1 MIKLKQINSVKHI
14 RYKLYAS
21 DQKIDQKSVI
31 EVDNLLSFFND
42 EILSSDRFEITDR
55 MGAPTLKLVNVKK
68 SQLLEPTDLLK
79 CYLIAQRNDLTE
91 KKSLKQ
97 VGFLFESIPFLNAG
111 MTKPVQLFHLNSDA
125 KIDRNNHQNIN
136 DCLLGHSEPKNQF
149 VQTIT
154 DYIDKTFQIDHS
166 NSDELICKDLFGM
179 NGLLVLK
186 YSKNLETIQNL
197 STLISKAMLLNQK
210 ETGTEI
216 QSIVIYNYALGQCRT
231 YRLSDPVFADMI
243 RCFHYC
249 ISGHKLPLSII
260 TNEDLSRK
268 QLIKKIENLEK
279 N

>member
-1 MIKLKQINSVKHI
+1 MIKLKQINSVKYI

-42 EILSSDRFEITDR
+42 EILSSDRFEITNR
-55 MGAPTLKLVNVKK
+55 MSAPALKLMNIKK

-125 KIDRNNHQNIN
+125 KIDRNNYQNIN

-149 VQTIT
+149 VQRIV
-154 DYIDKTFQIDHS
+154 DYIHQTFQVDS
-166 NSDELICKDLFGM
+166 SQSEELICKDLFGK

-186 YSKNLETIQNL
+186 YSKYPETIQNL
-197 STLISKAMLLNQK
+197 TTLISKALLFNQK
-210 ETGTEI
+210 SNGIEI
-216 QSIVIYNYALGQCRT
+216 QSIVIYNYAMGQCRT
-231 YRLSDPVFADMI
+231 YPLSDPIFADMI
-243 RCFHYC
+243 RCFNYC
-249 ISGHKLPLSII
+249 ISGNKLPSSIV
-260 TNEDLSRK
+260 TTEDLSRK
-268 QLIKKIENLEK
+268 QLIQKIENLEK
-279 N
+279 F